1 VKISAT
7 RLAKRSIAWKTMPSM
22 ERIKHQES
30 RGKKRVLIAGYGYI
44 GSLVGHLL
52 AESGTEVV
60 AMSRTMP
67 GGLLRHPHP
76 NVHWFPADLTCKDSL
91 SGVKGTFDHALF
103 AASSSRGGSQDYRQV
118 YCEGVNN
125 LMTELEG
132 RLSRSF
138 IYLSSTGVYGQNEG
152 EWVDESMPVQP
163 TSETGQVLVEAENY
177 LFRQFQSNAFPGMV
191 LRLSGIYGPGRGY
204 AWKRIQQGN
213 AVIESPGE
221 RWVNMIHR
229 EDAANA
235 VIAAFTDGTAGEA
248 YNVTDDVP
256 VRQLEF
262 YEWLASTSGNP
273 IPKLVES
280 DPLKPSKRQVTHK
293 RISNRK
299 LKQLKN
305 FKLKYPSFKEGYPA
319 LMK

>member
-1 VKISAT
+1 
-7 RLAKRSIAWKTMPSM
+7 MPSM
-22 ERIKHQES
+22 EPMKHQENK
-30 RGKKRVLIAGYGYI
+30 GMKRVLVAGYGYI

-52 AESGTEVV
+52 AEDGIEVV
-60 AMSRTMP
+60 AVSRTMP
-67 GGLLRHPHP
+67 GVLLRQPHP
-76 NVHWFPADLTCKDSL
+76 NVHWFPADLTCRDSL
-91 SGVKGTFDHALF
+91 SGLKGDFDHALF
-103 AASSSRGGSQDYRQV
+103 AASSSRGGADDYRNI
-118 YCEGVNN
+118 YCNGLDN
-125 LMTELEG
+125 LMTLLNG
-132 RLSRSF
+132 RLSQSF

-152 EWVDESMPVQP
+152 EWVDETMPVQP
-163 TSETGQVLVEAENY
+163 KSETGQVLVEAEKKIIHRY
-177 LFRQFQSNAFPGMV
+177 QSNAFPGMI

-213 AVIESPGE
+213 AVIEAPGE

-229 EDAANA
+229 DDAARA
-235 VIAAFTDGTAGEA
+235 VQAAFMEGIAGEF

-262 YEWLASTSGNP
+262 YQWLASTSGSP

-293 RISNRK
+293 RISNQK
-299 LKQLKN
+299 LKQLNN
-305 FKLKYPSFKEGYPA
+305 FKLKFPSFKEGYLT